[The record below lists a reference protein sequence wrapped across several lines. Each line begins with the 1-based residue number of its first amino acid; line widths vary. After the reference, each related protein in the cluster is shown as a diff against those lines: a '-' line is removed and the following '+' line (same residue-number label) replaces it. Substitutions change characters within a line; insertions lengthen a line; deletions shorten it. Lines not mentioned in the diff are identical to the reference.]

1 MQIKPIC
8 ESDGLLYF
16 KIGPLVHLQTVTW
29 STT

>member
-8 ESDGLLYF
+8 ESDGH
-16 KIGPLVHLQTVTW
+16 IDLQTVTW